1 MSMNNR
7 SAVVIVTGMED
18 VEIPT
23 QFSEPGSTESS
34 LIEYVLNSVWTVVDQ
49 IFVVFNHEPDLRIVE
64 AIAPFGV
71 KIIVEENRD
80 GGGSNS
86 NILSAMKIGMEAS
99 RSELCFVM
107 MGNTPFIKPNVIF
120 ALFEGARGF
129 DAAIPK
135 RPDGSVNPLLAVY
148 RTKAFLRALETNKD
162 AATPQDVVD
171 WLNAIRFIDVE
182 KEIKQLDPDLNSLF
196 QINTEEDI
204 QKARNI
210 ASTLMRR

>member
-1 MSMNNR
+1 MSNR
-7 SAVVIVTGMED
+7 SAVVLVTGMED

-23 QFSEPGSTESS
+23 QFSEPGSESN

-71 KIIVEENRD
+71 KIIVDEQSSGNN
-80 GGGSNS
+80 G
-86 NILSAMKIGMEAS
+86 NILSSMKMGIEAC

-120 ALFEGARGF
+120 ALFEGARGY

-135 RPDGSVNPLLAVY
+135 RPDGSINPLLAVY
-148 RTKAFLRALETNKD
+148 RAKAFLRVLDTNKD
-162 AATPQDVVD
+162 ASTPQDVVD

-182 KEIKQLDPDLNSLF
+182 NEIKPLDPDLNSLF

>member
-1 MSMNNR
+1 MSNR
-7 SAVVIVTGMED
+7 SAVVLVTGMED
-18 VEIPT
+18 IEIPT
-23 QFSEPGSTESS
+23 QFSEPESTESS

-71 KIIVEENRD
+71 KIIVEESHDSR
-80 GGGSNS
+80 SNS

-135 RPDGSVNPLLAVY
+135 RSDGSINPLLAVY

>member
-1 MSMNNR
+1 MSNR
-7 SAVVIVTGMED
+7 SAVVLVTGKED

-49 IFVVFNHEPDLRIVE
+49 IFVVFNHEPDLSIVE

-71 KIIVEENRD
+71 KIIVDEN
-80 GGGSNS
+80 SNNG
-86 NILSAMKIGMEAS
+86 NILSSMKIGMEAS

-148 RTKAFLRALETNKD
+148 RTKSFLRALETNKD

-182 KEIKQLDPDLNSLF
+182 KEIKPLDPDLNSLF
-196 QINTEEDI
+196 QINTEEDVR
-204 QKARNI
+204 KARNI